1 MANPAIIP
9 GWSGNYSWVGKYSGR
24 RSRRIVPSEKEAER
38 AEGGGEKRVF
48 EKRNGQV
55 KKRRLVV
62 ARVGFRGHRASFARS
77 HARGRLGAGGGL
89 PMAPAIFHN

>member
-9 GWSGNYSWVGKYSGR
+9 GWSGILGRKVFGQEVEANSSFREGSGARGGKR
-24 RSRRIVPSEKEAER
+24 
-38 AEGGGEKRVF
+38 EKRVF

-55 KKRRLVV
+55 KKRRFV
-62 ARVGFRGHRASFARS
+62 VGFRGHRASFARS

>member
-9 GWSGNYSWVGKYSGR
+9 GWSGILGRKVFGQEVEANSCFREGSGAR
-24 RSRRIVPSEKEAER
+24 
-38 AEGGGEKRVF
+38 EGEGEKRVF

-77 HARGRLGAGGGL
+77 HARGRLGVGGGL